1 MKQGPRY
8 IKINMWGEKRGDKR
22 NGKSD
27 SLDIRSSAEVS
38 RKTL

>member
-1 MKQGPRY
+1 MKQEPRY
-8 IKINMWGEKRGDKR
+8 IKINMWGGDKR

-27 SLDIRSSAEVS
+27 SLDIRSSTEVS